1 LKLIDLRRVL
11 TIAAVG
17 VATLLAAV
25 SVLAAIRHSSSG
37 TSKSASVPA
46 PLAAGTALSS
56 PKKVP
61 AMHLVSETGKPFSL
75 GSWRGKWV
83 ILAPSMTL
91 CHEVCPMTT
100 GVLEEVEHHLHQAG
114 LQNRVV
120 VATATVDP
128 WRDSPGRLRAYRRLA
143 GIDFTQLTGSKA
155 QIHRL
160 WKFFGVQYNR
170 VPQGKPPDID
180 WLTHKPETFDV
191 QHTDAL
197 FFLDPSGQ
205 ERIADDGMPQITG
218 RLAPSLARLLNDQG
232 RHNLEHP
239 QFAWTA
245 TDVFDDLYYLM
256 DRNIPA
262 SAAPKTAAPSLAAAR
277 AALAGSPTSLASI
290 HGQAG
295 RLLGSGSALEA
306 RLESLRG
313 YPVVINAWASWCPA
327 CRSEFPLFGAAAARY
342 GQKVAFLG
350 VDTNDSA
357 SNARAFL
364 NTHPISYPSYQ
375 SSASG
380 LSWLAE
386 IESMPT
392 TVFVDRTGHVTEVHL
407 GQYETET
414 TLAYDIQRLL
424 DHH

>member
-11 TIAAVG
+11 MIAAAG
-17 VATLLAAV
+17 VATLFAAV
-25 SVLAAIRHSSSG
+25 SVLAAIRHSSPSA
-37 TSKSASVPA
+37 SKSASVPA
-46 PLAAGTALSS
+46 PLAAGTALPS
-56 PKKVP
+56 PRKVP
-61 AMHLVSETGKPFSL
+61 PMQLVSETGKPFSL
-75 GSWRGKWV
+75 SSWRGKWV

-100 GVLEEVEHHLHQAG
+100 GVLEQVQQRLRQVG

-128 WRDSPGRLRAYRRLA
+128 WRDSPARLRAYRRLA
-143 GIDFTQLTGSKA
+143 GVDFAQLTGSKA
-155 QIHRL
+155 QIRRL
-160 WKFFGVQYNR
+160 WKFFGVEYNR
-170 VPQGKPPDID
+170 VAQGNPPDVD

-205 ERIADDGMPQITG
+205 ERIADNGMPQITG
-218 RLAPSLARLLNDQG
+218 RLAPALARLLNDQG

-239 QFAWTA
+239 QFAWTSA
-245 TDVFDDLYYLM
+245 DVFDDLYYLM

-262 SAAPKTAAPSLAAAR
+262 SSVPRTSAPTLSAAR

-295 RLLGSGSALEA
+295 QLLGSGSALEA
-306 RLESLRG
+306 RLASLRG
-313 YPVVINAWASWCPA
+313 YPVVINAWASWCPP
-327 CRSEFPLFGAAAARY
+327 CRSEFPLFGAASARY
-342 GQKVAFLG
+342 GRKVAFLG

-357 SNARAFL
+357 SSARSFL
-364 NTHPISYPSYQ
+364 VDHPVSYPSYQ
-375 SSASG
+375 SSTANLG
-380 LSWLAE
+380 WLAG

-392 TVFVDRTGHVTEVHL
+392 TVFVDRTGHVTEVHP
-407 GQYETET
+407 GQYETES
-414 TLAYDIQRLL
+414 TLVDDVQRLL